1 MNLSMTSTSARFP
14 KISIPEFSGEVRDFL
29 SFKNVF
35 EDLVIRNGEL
45 SDIQRL
51 HYLKSSLT
59 GSAAI
64 TLKDF
69 EFSEA
74 AFTQARDHLVTRYEN
89 KRLIIASHFA
99 DLMSLPPVKSAKVFG
114 SLLTK

>member
-1 MNLSMTSTSARFP
+1 M
-14 KISIPEFSGEVRDFL
+14 
-29 SFKNVF
+29 F
-35 EDLVIRNGEL
+35 EDLVIGNGEL
-45 SDIQRL
+45 SEIQKL

-74 AFTQARDHLVTRYEN
+74 AFAEAWDHLVTRYEN
-89 KRLIIASHFA
+89 RRLIIASHFA
-99 DLMSLPPVKSAKVFG
+99 DLISLSPVKSAKSIRELTNKVDATMRALKVCD
-114 SLLTK
+114 SLS